1 MNKLLKSF
9 EYDSDILKRN
19 AAIIFKM
26 YTEFIKKNLKIPTVE
41 NIEDMIVQYNMGAI
55 SEELKTTD
63 SDKILSVYERLSM
76 SESAFTLMNEFII
89 RIFCQSKVAIIDST
103 FDLIDSGVLPLTDE
117 TENGKVV
124 YNDAQ
129 NILLPGFVRNGV
141 LSQGLNFNVIR
152 IQEKLALG
160 GEIV

>member
-1 MNKLLKSF
+1 M
-9 EYDSDILKRN
+9 
-19 AAIIFKM
+19 
-26 YTEFIKKNLKIPTVE
+26 
-41 NIEDMIVQYNMGAI
+41 
-55 SEELKTTD
+55 
-63 SDKILSVYERLSM
+63 
-76 SESAFTLMNEFII
+76 
-89 RIFCQSKVAIIDST
+89 
-103 FDLIDSGVLPLTDE
+103 
-117 TENGKVV
+117 NGKVV